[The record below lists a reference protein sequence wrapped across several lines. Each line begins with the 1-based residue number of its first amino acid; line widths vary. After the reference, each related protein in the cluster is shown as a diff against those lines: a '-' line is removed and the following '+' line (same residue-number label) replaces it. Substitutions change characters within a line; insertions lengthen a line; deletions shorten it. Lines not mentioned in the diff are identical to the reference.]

1 MKQKVF
7 NVAMSLFIGLL
18 AIVNIYLYHQHRLLT
33 HFECQGNTTVENE
46 NYILSMRAFH
56 SIDGK
61 FGQTV
66 IEGELKK
73 RNGESLGYVQ
83 KVASYETEQRG
94 SRVYIKNNSN
104 AEIGNRT
111 ELDPILKD
119 LLPSYFF
126 YHNSKNTIT
135 IYPTGNERY
144 LIGNNQYI
152 YLYCA
157 NK

>member
-1 MKQKVF
+1 MNQKVF
-7 NVAMSLFIGLL
+7 NVAMSLIIGLL
-18 AIVNIYLYHQHRLLT
+18 VSVNIYLYHQHRLLT
-33 HFECQGNTTVENE
+33 HFECQGYTTVKNE
-46 NYILSMRAFH
+46 NYIFSMRAFH
-56 SIDGK
+56 TIDGK
-61 FGQTV
+61 SGQTV

-83 KVASYETEQRG
+83 KVASYDAEQRG

-104 AEIGNRT
+104 AEIGNRS

-119 LLPSYFF
+119 LLPGYFF
-126 YHNSKNTIT
+126 YHNSKNTFT
-135 IYPTGNERY
+135 VYPAGDGGY

-157 NK
+157 K